1 MSLEEYQSSKA
12 FKRVYQG
19 VNVWDATQD
28 RMKFIFDNFERIYVS
43 FSGGKDSGVLLNLA
57 IDYVRKNC
65 PDRKI
70 GVQIMDNEANYKLST
85 RFMLD
90 MLDNNRDILDIYWC
104 CLPVTI
110 GCAVSVYHSDW
121 QAWGNDYRDRW
132 IQAQPDRD
140 YVVNWD
146 NRLERGFDWFKENS
160 WYDHFWDD
168 FAEWYSDG
176 VPTANLIGIRT
187 QESLNR
193 FRAIMNERKQ
203 TFQGKMWT
211 KKNTEF
217 VYNCYPIFDWK
228 TDDIWTA
235 TAKNE
240 WDYNKL
246 YDMFYKAGVPINSMR
261 VASPFMSEA
270 KSSLNMYRII
280 DPEIWTR
287 LVSRVNG
294 ANFVATYGK
303 QLDYKSVKLPEGHT
317 WKTFVKFLLKTLP
330 DETAQNFKQRFVQ
343 ALRFWARTGRGL
355 YPETIQEL
363 RDNGVQFYLNGKTAH
378 GSKMLDR
385 VRIVNPPD
393 HVDFL
398 SKNNGMVHSWKRFA
412 ITILKNDHT
421 CKYMGLAPTKE
432 QATRQRQIMAKYK
445 CIEDVYK
452 K

>member
-1 MSLEEYQSSKA
+1 MVMERQ

-19 VNVWDATQD
+19 RNVWDATQG
-28 RMKFIFDNFERIYVS
+28 RLKFIFDNFERVYVS

-85 RFMLD
+85 QFMMKILD
-90 MLDNNRDILDIYWC
+90 ENRDILDIYWC
-104 CLPVTI
+104 CLPITLP
-110 GCAVSVYHSDW
+110 CTVSVYHSDW
-121 QAWGNDYRDRW
+121 QCWGNDCHDRW
-132 IQAQPDRD
+132 IQDRPDRD
-140 YVVNWD
+140 YVVTWE
-146 NRLERGFDWFKENS
+146 NRLEKGFDWFHADTH
-160 WYDHFWDD
+160 YDEFWDG
-168 FAEWYSDG
+168 FAEWYSQG
-176 VPTANLIGIRT
+176 KLTANLIGIRT

-193 FRAIMNERKQ
+193 FRAIMNERKE
-203 TFQGKMWT
+203 TLHGKMWT
-211 KKNTEF
+211 KKNTEHVF
-217 VYNCYPIFDWK
+217 NCYPIFDWK

-235 TAKNE
+235 NAKNE
-240 WDYNKL
+240 WEYNKL

-270 KSSLNMYRII
+270 KTSLNMYRVI

-287 LVSRVNG
+287 LVARVNG

-317 WKTFVKFLLKTLP
+317 WKSFVKFLLDTLP
-330 DETAQNFKQRFVQ
+330 KETGDNFKQRFAQ
-343 ALRFWARTGRGL
+343 GLRFWARVGRGL
-355 YPETIQEL
+355 YPETIAEL
-363 RDNGVQFYLNGKTAH
+363 RAAGVRFYLNGKTPH
-378 GSKMLDR
+378 GSQMLDR
-385 VRIVNPPD
+385 VRIVTPPD

-398 SKNNGMVHSWKRFA
+398 SKNNSMVHSWKRFA

-421 CKYMGLAPTKE
+421 CKYLGLAPTKE
-432 QATRQRQIMAKYK
+432 QSARQRQIMSKYK

>member
-1 MSLEEYQSSKA
+1 MSLDNYQSKKD
-12 FKRVYQG
+12 FKRVYKG
-19 VNVWDATQD
+19 VNVWDATQE
-28 RMKFIFDNFERIYVS
+28 RMKFVFDNFDRVYVS

-57 IDYVRKNC
+57 IDYIRKNC

-70 GVQIMDNEANYKLST
+70 GVQVMDNEANYKLST

-90 MLDNNRDILDIYWC
+90 ILDANRDILDIYWC
-104 CLPVTI
+104 CLPITI
-110 GCAVSVYHSDW
+110 GCSVSVYHSDW
-121 QAWGNDYRDRW
+121 QCWGNDYRDRW

-203 TFQGKMWT
+203 TLKGKMWT

-303 QLDYKSVKLPEGHT
+303 QLDYKSVKLPDGHT
-317 WKTFVKFLLKTLP
+317 WKSFVKFLLKTLP
-330 DETAQNFKQRFVQ
+330 DETSENFKRRFVQ

-363 RDNGVQFYLNGKTAH
+363 RENNVQFQLNGKTTH
-378 GSKMLDR
+378 GSKTLDR

-398 SKNNGMVHSWKRFA
+398 SKHNGMVHSWKRFA

>member
-1 MSLEEYQSSKA
+1 MERN

-19 VNVWDATQD
+19 KNVWDATQE
-28 RMKFIFDNFERIYVS
+28 RMKFIFDNFEKVYVS

-57 IDYVRKNC
+57 IDYVREHC

-70 GVQIMDNEANYKLST
+70 GVQVMDNEANYKLST
-85 RFMLD
+85 KFMLD

-104 CLPVTI
+104 CLPITI
-110 GCAVSVYHSDW
+110 GCTVSVYHSDW
-121 QAWGNDYRDRW
+121 QCWGNDYRDKW
-132 IQAQPDRD
+132 IQDRPDRD
-140 YVVNWD
+140 YVVTWE
-146 NRLERGFDWFKENS
+146 NRLEKGFDWFKENS
-160 WYDHFWDD
+160 WYNHFWDY

-193 FRAIMNERKQ
+193 FRAIMNS
-203 TFQGKMWT
+203 GKTTLDGRMWT
-211 KKNTEF
+211 KKNTDW

-235 TAKNE
+235 NARNE

-246 YDMFYKAGVPINSMR
+246 YDMFYKAGIPINSMR

-270 KSSLNMYRII
+270 KSSLNMYRVI

-287 LVSRVNG
+287 LVSRING

-317 WKTFVKFLLKTLP
+317 WKSFVKFLLKTLP
-330 DETAQNFKQRFVQ
+330 DETADNFRQRFVQ
-343 ALRFWARTGRGL
+343 GLRFWARTGRGL
-355 YPETIQEL
+355 YPETISEL
-363 RDNGVQFYLNGKTAH
+363 RENGVKLYLNGKTPH
-378 GSKMLDR
+378 GRQNLDR
-385 VRIVNPPD
+385 VRIVTPPD

-398 SKNNGMVHSWKRFA
+398 SKHNAMVHSWKRFA

-432 QATRQRQIMAKYK
+432 QAARQRSIMAKYK
-445 CIEDVYK
+445 SVEDVYK